1 MPLLNFP
8 YPSLNRKWLDEFPF
22 SYPGPV
28 DYLRTYA
35 TTTTGQRERQKSI
48 SQTTTWHVL
57 HGLFFVVVVHFFA
70 VIARPRHET
79 GLLLKRGTRRAGN
92 GKTKNGNK
100 TSWTLALSVTS
111 FPILCFVPIFSFSH
125 FFIFPF
131 PVLVTSH
138 ETVLISRFLDRRM
151 WTSLIY
157 LLVSVIYMPVWCYF
171 NTLFFLLTSALPL

>member
-1 MPLLNFP
+1 M
-8 YPSLNRKWLDEFPF
+8 
-22 SYPGPV
+22 V
-28 DYLRTYA
+28 YLRTYA

-48 SQTTTWHVL
+48 SQTTTWHVH
-57 HGLFFVVVVHFFA
+57 HGLFFVVVQFFA

-79 GLLLKRGTRRAGN
+79 GMLLKRGAESGVMEN
-92 GKTKNGNK
+92 EKWEQNFLNP
-100 TSWTLALSVTS
+100 S
-111 FPILCFVPIFSFSH
+111 PISDFISNSLPCSH

-138 ETVLISRFLDRRM
+138 GTVLISHFWRM

-171 NTLFFLLTSALPL
+171 KPIFFTNLCTSIVK